1 MRLAVLSDI
10 HGNSL
15 ALDAVLDDLSREAV
29 DGIVV
34 LGDHV
39 SGPVDPEGVARR
51 LMGLDA
57 LYIRGNHDRWT
68 VDLGLP
74 GSGRVDRFAR
84 DQLSPD
90 QVEWL
95 AGLPATAQWGDE
107 VFLCHGTPQDD
118 EVPWLDSFFDGR
130 TATLPDE
137 ASVAAHVDGLDF
149 PVYLCGHTHM
159 PRAVR
164 LADGRLVFNP
174 GSVGMQLV
182 RGSPDARYG
191 LLEKRSRG
199 WQSSVKI
206 LPYDHEA
213 AAARAAEN
221 GFPQWRASLVS
232 GWAGPESLR

>member
-10 HGNSL
+10 HGNSS
-15 ALDAVLDDLSREAV
+15 ALEAVLEDVARVGV

-39 SGPVDPEGVARR
+39 SGPVDPAGVAAT

-57 LYIRGNHDRWT
+57 VFIRGNHDRWT

-74 GSGRVDRFAR
+74 GSGAVDRFAR
-84 DQLSPD
+84 GRLSAEQLD
-90 QVEWL
+90 WL
-95 AGLPATAQWGDE
+95 AALPATAQWGDE
-107 VFLCHGTPQDD
+107 VFLCHGTPTDD
-118 EVPWLDSFFDGR
+118 ETPWLDSFFKGR

-137 ASVAAHVDGLDF
+137 ASVAALVEGLDF
-149 PVYLCGHTHM
+149 PVYVCGHTHM
-159 PRAVR
+159 PRSVR

-174 GSVGMQLV
+174 GAVGMQLV

-191 LLEKRSRG
+191 LLEKHSRG
-199 WQSSVKI
+199 WQSRVNI
-206 LPYDHEA
+206 LPYDHEGA
-213 AAARAAEN
+213 AVMAAEN